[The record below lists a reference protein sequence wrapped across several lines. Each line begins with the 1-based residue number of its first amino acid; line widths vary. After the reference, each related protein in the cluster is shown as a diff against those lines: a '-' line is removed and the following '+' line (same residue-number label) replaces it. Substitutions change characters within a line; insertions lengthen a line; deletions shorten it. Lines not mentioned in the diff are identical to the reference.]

1 MEWLGEVE
9 ANAAMGWSIRL
20 ILHQP
25 QCDCVQHFARTQNKY
40 VFFASQFHI
49 ITMHHLDINLIR
61 WYLTSNGGSED
72 SIYW

>member
-1 MEWLGEVE
+1 MQRWDGVSGLSYISLNVIVCNTLQEHKI
-9 ANAAMGWSIRL
+9 NT
-20 ILHQP
+20 
-25 QCDCVQHFARTQNKY
+25 F
-40 VFFASQFHI
+40 FFASQFHI